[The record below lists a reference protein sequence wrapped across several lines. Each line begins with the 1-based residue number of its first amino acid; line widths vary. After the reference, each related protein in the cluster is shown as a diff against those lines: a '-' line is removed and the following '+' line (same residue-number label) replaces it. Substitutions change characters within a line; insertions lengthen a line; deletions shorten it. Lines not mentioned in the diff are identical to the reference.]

1 MKKVVSLLVSVLI
14 AVLLTAFAV
23 VPASAEEE
31 VFWVSAYNDTMIE
44 GAGVV
49 FNKPFTDCTWWILVA
64 FAPVEGA
71 DNAYEITAM
80 VDGVADG
87 SASPLDVPEGG
98 FVYGLNTGND
108 WASIVEQA
116 KAAGNLESQ
125 WWYSSYQNDPDY
137 YSTNFVNDAC
147 NSMIATVRT
156 WSVGDKFVITGID
169 FETNTPPTSTP
180 DLAWYSDDYVC
191 VATYSV
197 YTGGTELPPE
207 SDIPDESELPSE
219 SELPGESELP
229 EESVPG
235 GTQDISAVSE
245 PAESTEAVSGSE
257 SESSSSSDG
266 ISVSGII
273 ALAAGGVVIVAAAVI
288 TVAVV
293 LKNKNKNK

>member
-23 VPASAEEE
+23 VPASAEED
-31 VFWVSAYNDTMIE
+31 VFWFSAYNDTMIE

-219 SELPGESELP
+219 SELPGESGLP

-273 ALAAGGVVIVAAAVI
+273 ALAAGGVVIVAAVI
-288 TVAVV
+288 TVDVV

>member
-23 VPASAEEE
+23 VPASAEED
-31 VFWVSAYNDTMIE
+31 VFWFSAYNDTRIE

-71 DNAYEITAM
+71 ENAYEITAM

-125 WWYSSYQNDPDY
+125 WWYSSYQYDPDY

-169 FETNTPPTSTP
+169 FETHTPPTSTP
-180 DLAWYSDDYVC
+180 DLAWYSDEYVC

-207 SDIPDESELPSE
+207 SDIPDESELPDE
-219 SELPGESELP
+219 SKLP

-288 TVAVV
+288 ITAVV

>member
-23 VPASAEEE
+23 VPASAEED
-31 VFWVSAYNDTMIE
+31 VFWFSAYNDTMIE

-207 SDIPDESELPSE
+207 SDIPDESELP
-219 SELPGESELP
+219 GESELP

-273 ALAAGGVVIVAAAVI
+273 ALAAGGVVIVAAVI
-288 TVAVV
+288 TVDVV

>member
-23 VPASAEEE
+23 VPASAEEG
-31 VFWVSAYNDTMIE
+31 VFWFSAYNDTRIE

-71 DNAYEITAM
+71 ENAYEIIAM

-125 WWYSSYQNDPDY
+125 WWYSSYQQDPDY

-207 SDIPDESELPSE
+207 SDIPDESELP
-219 SELPGESELP
+219 GESELP
-229 EESVPG
+229 EESVSG

-273 ALAAGGVVIVAAAVI
+273 ALAAGGVVIVAVVI

>member
-23 VPASAEEE
+23 VPASAEED
-31 VFWVSAYNDTMIE
+31 VFWFSAYNDTMIE

-273 ALAAGGVVIVAAAVI
+273 ALAAGGVVIVAAVI
-288 TVAVV
+288 TVDVV

>member
-23 VPASAEEE
+23 VPASAEED
-31 VFWVSAYNDTMIE
+31 VFWFSAYNDTMIE

-125 WWYSSYQNDPDY
+125 WWYSSYQYDPDY

-219 SELPGESELP
+219 SELPGESGLP

-273 ALAAGGVVIVAAAVI
+273 ALAAGGVVIVAAVI
-288 TVAVV
+288 TVDVV